1 VQPTKAARTR
11 LSASL
16 ISALPPSTLAG
27 PPDGMIAANVPASA
41 RKTRAACCR
50 PVMVTWK
57 PSLMPDP
64 FAAESPQAGRRPPL
78 AGRAGPR
85 IDNDLGQACPV
96 RRLPGT
102 RTGMHTHG

>member
-1 VQPTKAARTR
+1 
-11 LSASL
+11 
-16 ISALPPSTLAG
+16 
-27 PPDGMIAANVPASA
+27 
-41 RKTRAACCR
+41 
-50 PVMVTWK
+50 
-57 PSLMPDP
+57 MPDP